1 MNNHTQA
8 PRLPECAAI
17 GPLLPLLDPPL
28 LDDHDEERARAH
40 LATCARCRQ
49 ELAAYHGAVMALRAY
64 ADPAAGPTAP
74 FSRAEILQ
82 MITPATPATSRA
94 PIRLLHPTPRRAA
107 RDPRGIL
114 GGLPAVAVVLLLIG
128 LAAVL
133 FDARGLL
140 PWLPGF
146 GNGSG
151 LSPDT
156 GFTGISMVSADE
168 GWAVGYTVN
177 DRDAT
182 TRPLML
188 HYTHGRW
195 MQVAL
200 PASLDPHTSLT
211 SVAMVSADE
220 GWAVGTVPPPAAGG
234 PIKGVLLHYSG
245 GQWRVVSNALAG
257 DLVRVR
263 MRTATDGWILGLG
276 NGNGQSVLLHYN
288 GETWMPVN
296 TPELAG
302 LGFSDIAPLAAHDV
316 WLAARDRSEAS
327 VLLHYDG
334 RTWSRVPLPLGNAAL
349 SSLAMLSSSEGWA
362 VGGYCGCGSA
372 SGTPVLVGPG
382 TPTPSPLSPPTPGL
396 PGSYTGPRGALILH
410 YHNGVWSEVTN
421 PAQAKAEDYL
431 FDVALAPSGDGWAV
445 GFSGVLM
452 YEHGGRWS
460 RVPDSWTDGLLSVA
474 LSSATEGWAVGDA
487 GGLLHLHD
495 GVWTPYS
502 GGALRQT
509 PAPSTPLPTPT
520 TSR

>member
-1 MNNHTQA
+1 
-8 PRLPECAAI
+8 
-17 GPLLPLLDPPL
+17 
-28 LDDHDEERARAH
+28 
-40 LATCARCRQ
+40 
-49 ELAAYHGAVMALRAY
+49 
-64 ADPAAGPTAP
+64 
-74 FSRAEILQ
+74 
-82 MITPATPATSRA
+82 
-94 PIRLLHPTPRRAA
+94 
-107 RDPRGIL
+107 
-114 GGLPAVAVVLLLIG
+114 
-128 LAAVL
+128 
-133 FDARGLL
+133 
-140 PWLPGF
+140 
-146 GNGSG
+146 
-151 LSPDT
+151 
-156 GFTGISMVSADE
+156 
-168 GWAVGYTVN
+168 
-177 DRDAT
+177 
-182 TRPLML
+182 
-188 HYTHGRW
+188 
-195 MQVAL
+195 
-200 PASLDPHTSLT
+200 
-211 SVAMVSADE
+211 MVSADE

-334 RTWSRVPLPLGNAAL
+334 RIWSRAPLPLGNAAL

-382 TPTPSPLSPPTPGL
+382 TPTPTPLSPPTPCL
-396 PGSYTGPRGALILH
+396 PPGSCTGPRGALILH
-410 YHNGVWSEVTN
+410 YHNGVWSEVNN
-421 PAQAKAEDYL
+421 PAQANADDDL
-431 FDVALAPSGDGWAV
+431 FDVAVAPSGDGWAV
-445 GFSGVLM
+445 GIYGVLM

-460 RVPDSWTDGLLSVA
+460 HVADSWTKGLLSVA
-474 LSSATEGWAVGDA
+474 LSSATEGWAVGDQ

-495 GVWTPYS
+495 GVWTTY
-502 GGALRQT
+502 GEGVLRQT